1 MNEMASRNLVNKSLF
16 VLFNQCVVGHSRLPV
31 SSVIMRTLVVE
42 SVCKEV
48 GTYVR
53 NGYSWHHG

>member
-1 MNEMASRNLVNKSLF
+1 MVTSLF
-16 VLFNQCVVGHSRLPV
+16 VFFNQYVVGHSRLHV

>member
-1 MNEMASRNLVNKSLF
+1 MVTSLF
-16 VLFNQCVVGHSRLPV
+16 VFFNQYVAGHSRLHV

-53 NGYSWHHG
+53 NGYSWHYG

>member
-1 MNEMASRNLVNKSLF
+1 MATSLF
-16 VLFNQCVVGHSRLPV
+16 VFFNQCIAWYFRLPV